1 MTIPI
6 PDYTTDAFFGLEDR
20 WLETAPGELTHYHEL
35 GEGTP
40 ILFLH
45 GSGTGVTA
53 AANWW
58 LNLPELSELG
68 RCIAIDSIGYGQ
80 TVVGEDT
87 AYGIREWVDH
97 AIRVLDA
104 LGIEKT
110 WVVGNSLGGWL
121 ALQFAIDHPE
131 RLLGIVSMGTGGAKL
146 TGALKGHSN
155 PVLTPEGIRTA
166 LELFVVDTSLVTD
179 ELVNLRYQAALND
192 TAASRLAQVVAARDR
207 DRHELP
213 LDLEALAKFELPV
226 LLIHGMQD
234 AVIPVSR
241 TWDLLAAIPNAD
253 AHIFSQ
259 CGHWSQVERSGEFN
273 RVITDY
279 LRSRGVE
286 AGRAPADHDDAASST
301 TLTTDTAKKEH
312 SS

>member
-1 MTIPI
+1 MSTQI
-6 PDYTTDAFFGLEDR
+6 PDYSTAAFFGLEDK
-20 WLETAPGELTHYHEL
+20 WVQTADGELTHFHEL

-58 LNLPELSELG
+58 LNLPDLSRYG

-80 TVVGEDT
+80 SVVADGT
-87 AYGIREWVDH
+87 AYGIKEWVRH

-110 WVVGNSLGGWL
+110 WIVGNARGGWL
-121 ALQFAIDHPE
+121 AFQFAIDYPD

-146 TGALKGHSN
+146 TGALAAHAN
-155 PVLTPEGIRTA
+155 PVLTEDGIRRT
-166 LELFVVDTSLVTD
+166 LEMFVVDKSLVTD
-179 ELVNLRYQAALND
+179 ELVSLRYHSALND
-192 TAASRLAQVVAARDR
+192 TASDRLAEVVAARDR

-213 LDLEALAKFELPV
+213 LDFDVLARLDVPV
-226 LLIHGMQD
+226 LLIHGTQD
-234 AVIPVSR
+234 VVIPVSR
-241 TWDLLAAIPNAD
+241 TWELLNVIPHAD

-259 CGHWSQVERSGEFN
+259 CGHWSQVERADEFN
-273 RVITDY
+273 EVVGNY
-279 LRSRGVE
+279 LAR
-286 AGRAPADHDDAASST
+286 HT
-301 TLTTDTAKKEH
+301 NTAH
-312 SS
+312 